1 MPHRWFFFSFN
12 CTNAFL
18 LAVGK
23 SSYYSYPLHP
33 NTLFHYPQ
41 SIPVW
46 SPKSLLLNI
55 PYNGDIKKKKSF
67 VWYEAFKRNN
77 VCGLF
82 PYYQKK
88 KKIPWRFLMNITF
101 KLKINTYIHESWIY
115 LTQSVKC
122 ELRVSSRIWKLYWWS
137 NVFSSSTNHTFE
149 MIFSYFYVAM

>member
-55 PYNGDIKKKKSF
+55 PYNGDIKKKKALYDMKHLREIMYVDCF
-67 VWYEAFKRNN
+67 
-77 VCGLF
+77 LIT
-82 PYYQKK
+82 KK
-88 KKIPWRFLMNITF
+88 KKKKSLGGF
-101 KLKINTYIHESWIY
+101 
-115 LTQSVKC
+115 
-122 ELRVSSRIWKLYWWS
+122 
-137 NVFSSSTNHTFE
+137 
-149 MIFSYFYVAM
+149 